1 MKKTKINPILIN
13 LISILLFICFFV
25 LLTQKLPIKVK
36 KYLEDYKIQLL
47 IIIIILVIS
56 YYYKYP
62 GILLFILFSLQ
73 YNLALKE
80 YFKLGDNK
88 DTYFNKMID
97 SIKKSIIFNKDTYYK
112 EPENSNI
119 NQKVNGI
126 LNNYLNN
133 DNEKKKFTN
142 YLDIHQ
148 KYTPEQI
155 IMI

>member
-1 MKKTKINPILIN
+1 MKKTKINPVLIN

-56 YYYKYP
+56 YYYKYA

-88 DTYFNKMID
+88 DTYFNNMID
-97 SIKKSIIFNKDTYYK
+97 SIKKTIILNKDTYYK

-119 NQKVNGI
+119 NQKINTI

-133 DNEKKKFTN
+133 EKKKFIN

>member
-47 IIIIILVIS
+47 IVIIILIIS

-88 DTYFNKMID
+88 DTYFNKMVD
-97 SIKKSIIFNKDTYYK
+97 SIKKTIILDRNTYDK

-119 NQKVNGI
+119 NQRINDI

-133 DNEKKKFTN
+133 EKNKFIN

>member
-1 MKKTKINPILIN
+1 MKKTKINSILIN

-25 LLTQKLPIKVK
+25 LLTQKIPIKVK

-47 IIIIILVIS
+47 IVIIILVIS

-88 DTYFNKMID
+88 DTYFNEMVD
-97 SIKKSIIFNKDTYYK
+97 SIKKSIILNKDTYYK
-112 EPENSNI
+112 EPENSYI
-119 NQKVNGI
+119 NQKINNI
-126 LNNYLNN
+126 LNNYLS
-133 DNEKKKFTN
+133 NEKKKFIN